1 MDTRKGVVLAAALAG
16 SVAVAL
22 GLAFP
27 PLALVDPGDYD
38 TSTVTIRDNDGT
50 RLATVDVRIA
60 NTQEKR
66 RVGLMRTES
75 LENGSGMLF
84 VHRREGT
91 HTYHMR
97 NMSFD
102 IDIVF
107 IDEEGTV
114 TRIHHASV
122 PGPGEESDTYTGRG
136 RYVLEVPRGYTN
148 ATGVDPG
155 DRVEIPDEVTQS
167 EALLPSGTLDRL

>member
-1 MDTRKGVVLAAALAG
+1 MNTRKGVVLAAVLVG

-27 PLALVDPGDYD
+27 PLALVDPGNYD
-38 TSTVTIRDNDGT
+38 TATVTLRDDNGT
-50 RLATVDVRIA
+50 SLATVDVRVA

-66 RVGLMRTES
+66 RIGLMRTGS
-75 LENGSGMLF
+75 LENGFGMLF
-84 VHRREGT
+84 VHQRERKY
-91 HTYHMR
+91 TYHMR

-107 IDEEGTV
+107 VDSEGTV
-114 TRIHHASV
+114 TVIHHASA
-122 PGPGEESDTYTGRG
+122 PDPGEESDTYTGQG
-136 RYVLEVPRGYTN
+136 KYVLEVPRGYTN

-155 DRVEIPDEVTQS
+155 DRVEIPDDV
-167 EALLPSGTLDRL
+167 A